1 MRAVELNAI
10 YGDFLNSY
18 TTPFKIDFLNDKGI
32 TKVPEDNFGAF
43 QLNIPASSNI
53 KLEKTKSGGVLVRYC
68 FGYDFARK
76 TFTDYK
82 QGIRFLSVVQN
93 EMLLAIS
100 PWIDWSK
107 PTNNLFQRPGMPN
120 AFFLELDSHAGMEL
134 RAYYDG
140 SI

>member
-1 MRAVELNAI
+1 MTTAELNSV

-18 TTPFKIDFLNDKGI
+18 TKPFRIDFSENRGI
-32 TKVPEDNFGAF
+32 TRVPEDNCGAF
-43 QLNIPASSNI
+43 ELKHPASSNM
-53 KLEKTKSGGVLVRYC
+53 KLEKTQSGGVVVRYC

-76 TFTDYK
+76 YLTDYK

-100 PWIDWSK
+100 PWIDWSTNPTDLFQK
-107 PTNNLFQRPGMPN
+107 PGKPNLF
-120 AFFLELDSHAGMEL
+120 FIELQSHAGFEL

-140 SI
+140 SN